1 MPKFEISNIYLILG
15 QSILI
20 SSRTSFLI
28 SNNPFIKT
36 KTKKQKQKTKKH
48 NSKSNQAHTFIFKM
62 ILTCIQ
68 GPFHSIYSLIL

>member
-20 SSRTSFLI
+20 NSRTSFLI
-28 SNNPFIKT
+28 SNSPL
-36 KTKKQKQKTKKH
+36 QKQKTEKP

-68 GPFHSIYSLIL
+68 GPFHSVYSQLL